1 GGELHGAGDVAAVL
15 RGDRR
20 GGGAGC
26 HGELR
31 GRGHGL
37 YLLPAVHRVEHLL
50 GRAHERAVTRALGET
65 VGARFPPVLLGAA
78 MILPARGDLVPGGDE
93 GAVPAGGVVVD
104 QEHVA
109 VAVRGVVRV
118 VLVEGEDLRALPGVA
133 GDRCGHRGVHQL
145 PRRLG
150 VRVPVRGG
158 GGGGEHR
165 RALEED
171 VLAALEPVGGVAHL
185 VLREPVVV

>member
-1 GGELHGAGDVAAVL
+1 VLLRLRPSPVSTLFPYTTLFRSVAAVL

-37 YLLPAVHRVEHLL
+37 DLLPAVHRVEHLL
-50 GRAHERAVTRALGET
+50 GRAHGRAVTRALGET
-65 VGARFPPVLLGAA
+65 VGARFPPVLLGEA

-109 VAVRGVVRV
+109 IAVRGVVRV
-118 VLVEGEDLRALPGVA
+118 VLVEGED
-133 GDRCGHRGVHQL
+133 
-145 PRRLG
+145 
-150 VRVPVRGG
+150 
-158 GGGGEHR
+158 
-165 RALEED
+165 
-171 VLAALEPVGGVAHL
+171 
-185 VLREPVVV
+185 